1 MQSVTIKGTVRT
13 ELGSKFA
20 KAVRAAGD
28 VPCVIYGGKEPIH
41 FSAPI
46 LAFRDLV
53 YTSEAL
59 VAHIEL
65 DGKTIQAVIQDM
77 QFDPLTDKLTHMD
90 LIEVVEGKAVTIEVP
105 VVMKGNARGVRN
117 GGKLKSVL
125 RSLRIKGHINDLPS
139 VIEHDI
145 TDLRIGQSIRVSDI
159 KAGKPFEVLNAEAAV
174 VVTIKI
180 SRKAVA
186 EDEEETEEGAEG
198 AGKMAPWLHQLV
210 VRPDSAEFP
219 AVAGLSAH
227 RRIG

>member
-105 VVMKGNARGVRN
+105 VVMTGNARGVRN

-174 VVTIKI
+174 VVTIKM
-180 SRKAVA
+180 SRKAVS
-186 EDEEETEEGAEG
+186 EDEDETEEGAEG
-198 AGKMAPWLHQLV
+198 AEAA
-210 VRPDSAEFP
+210 AEG
-219 AVAGLSAH
+219 AEATEAAAE
-227 RRIG
+227 

>member
-46 LAFRDLV
+46 LAFRELV

-90 LIEVVEGKAVTIEVP
+90 LIEVVEGKPVTIEVP
-105 VVMKGNARGVRN
+105 VVMTGNARGVRN

-125 RSLRIKGHINDLPS
+125 RSLKIKGHINDLPS

-145 TDLRIGQSIRVSDI
+145 TDLRIGQSIRVSDM
-159 KAGKPFEVLNAEAAV
+159 KDGKPFEVLNAEAAV
-174 VVTIKI
+174 VVTIKM
-180 SRKAVA
+180 SRKAVS
-186 EDEEETEEGAEG
+186 EEEEAEEAAEGAE
-198 AGKMAPWLHQLV
+198 AT
-210 VRPDSAEFP
+210 AEA
-219 AVAGLSAH
+219 AVEGPEANQAAAE
-227 RRIG
+227 

>member
-13 ELGSKFA
+13 ELGSIFA

-174 VVTIKI
+174 VGLIKR
-180 SRKAVA
+180 SLRGGAKAG
-186 EDEEETEEGAEG
+186 GATRAVGEG
-198 AGKMAPWLHQLV
+198 AGP
-210 VRPDSAEFP
+210 RETP
-219 AVAGLSAH
+219 A
-227 RRIG
+227 

>member
-46 LAFRDLV
+46 LAFRELV

-77 QFDPLTDKLTHMD
+77 QFDPLMDKLTHMD
-90 LIEVVEGKAVTIEVP
+90 LIEVVEGKPVTIEVP
-105 VVMKGNARGVRN
+105 VVMTGNARGVRN

-125 RSLRIKGHINDLPS
+125 RSLKIKGHINDLPS

-145 TDLRIGQSIRVSDI
+145 TDLRIGQSIRVSDM
-159 KAGKPFEVLNAEAAV
+159 KDGKPFEVLNAEAAV
-174 VVTIKI
+174 VVTIKM
-180 SRKAVA
+180 SRKAVS
-186 EDEEETEEGAEG
+186 EEEEAEEAAEGAEATAEAAVEG
-198 AGKMAPWLHQLV
+198 AEANQAA
-210 VRPDSAEFP
+210 AE
-219 AVAGLSAH
+219 
-227 RRIG
+227 

>member
-13 ELGSKFA
+13 DLGSKYA
-20 KAVRAAGD
+20 KAVRAEGQ
-28 VPCVIYGGKEPIH
+28 VPCVVYGGNEPIH

-53 YTSEAL
+53 YTAEAR
-59 VAHIEL
+59 VANIEL

-77 QFDPLTDKLTHMD
+77 QFHPLTDQLIHMD
-90 LIEVVEGKAVTIEVP
+90 LIEVVEGKAVTIDVP
-105 VVMKGNARGVRN
+105 VMMTGNARGVRN

-145 TDLRIGQSIRVSDI
+145 TDLRIGQSVRVSDV
-159 KAGKPFEVLNAEAAV
+159 KAGKPFEILNAEAAV
-174 VVTIKI
+174 VVTIKM

-186 EDEEETEEGAEG
+186 EDTDEEEEGAEG
-198 AGKMAPWLHQLV
+198 AEAA
-210 VRPDSAEFP
+210 AEG
-219 AVAGLSAH
+219 AEATEAAAE
-227 RRIG
+227 

>member
-65 DGKTIQAVIQDM
+65 GDHTIQAVIQDM

-90 LIEVVEGKAVTIEVP
+90 LIEVIEGKLVTIEVP
-105 VVMKGNARGVRN
+105 VVLTGNARGVRN
-117 GGKLKSVL
+117 GGNLKSIL
-125 RSLRIKGHINDLPS
+125 RALRIKGHINDLPS

-145 TDLRIGQSIRVSDI
+145 TDLRIGQSIRVSDV

-174 VVTIKI
+174 VVTIKM
-180 SRKAVA
+180 SRKAVSEV
-186 EDEEETEEGAEG
+186 EDEETEEGAEAAAEG
-198 AGKMAPWLHQLV
+198 AQATEAA
-210 VRPDSAEFP
+210 AE
-219 AVAGLSAH
+219 
-227 RRIG
+227 

>member
-105 VVMKGNARGVRN
+105 VAMKGNARGVRN

-174 VVTIKI
+174 VVTIKV

-198 AGKMAPWLHQLV
+198 AEAA
-210 VRPDSAEFP
+210 AEG
-219 AVAGLSAH
+219 AEATEAAAE
-227 RRIG
+227 

>member
-1 MQSVTIKGTVRT
+1 MQSVKIKGTVRT

-46 LAFRDLV
+46 LAFRELV

-90 LIEVVEGKAVTIEVP
+90 LIEVVEGKPVTIEVP
-105 VVMKGNARGVRN
+105 VVMTGNARGVRN

-125 RSLRIKGHINDLPS
+125 RSLKIKGHINDLPS

-145 TDLRIGQSIRVSDI
+145 TDLRIGQSIRVSDM
-159 KAGKPFEVLNAEAAV
+159 KDGKPFEVLNAEAAV
-174 VVTIKI
+174 VVTIKM
-180 SRKAVA
+180 SRKAVS
-186 EDEEETEEGAEG
+186 EEEEAEEAAEGAEATAEAAVEG
-198 AGKMAPWLHQLV
+198 AEANQAA
-210 VRPDSAEFP
+210 AE
-219 AVAGLSAH
+219 
-227 RRIG
+227 

>member
-46 LAFRDLV
+46 LAFRELV

-90 LIEVVEGKAVTIEVP
+90 LIEVVEGKPVTIEVP
-105 VVMKGNARGVRN
+105 VVMTGNARGVRN

-125 RSLRIKGHINDLPS
+125 RSLKIKGHINDLPS

-145 TDLRIGQSIRVSDI
+145 TDLRIGQSIRVSDM
-159 KAGKPFEVLNAEAAV
+159 KDGKPFEVLNAEAAV
-174 VVTIKI
+174 VVTIKM
-180 SRKAVA
+180 SRKAVS
-186 EDEEETEEGAEG
+186 EEEEAEEAAEGAE
-198 AGKMAPWLHQLV
+198 A
-210 VRPDSAEFP
+210 SAEA
-219 AVAGLSAH
+219 AVEGAEANQAAAE
-227 RRIG
+227 

>member
-20 KAVRAAGD
+20 KAIRAAGD

-46 LAFRDLV
+46 LAFRELV

-90 LIEVVEGKAVTIEVP
+90 LIEVVEGKPVTIEVP
-105 VVMKGNARGVRN
+105 VVMTGNARGVRN

-125 RSLRIKGHINDLPS
+125 RSLKIKGHINDLPS

-145 TDLRIGQSIRVSDI
+145 TDLRIGQSIRVSDM
-159 KAGKPFEVLNAEAAV
+159 KDGKPFEVLNAEAAV
-174 VVTIKI
+174 VVTIKM
-180 SRKAVA
+180 SRKAVS
-186 EDEEETEEGAEG
+186 EEEEAEEAAEGAEATAEAAVEG
-198 AGKMAPWLHQLV
+198 AEANQAA
-210 VRPDSAEFP
+210 AE
-219 AVAGLSAH
+219 
-227 RRIG
+227 

>member
-46 LAFRDLV
+46 LAFRELV

-90 LIEVVEGKAVTIEVP
+90 LIEVVEGKPVTIEVP
-105 VVMKGNARGVRN
+105 VVMTGNARGVRN

-125 RSLRIKGHINDLPS
+125 RSLKIKGHINDLPS

-145 TDLRIGQSIRVSDI
+145 TDLRIGQSIRVSDM
-159 KAGKPFEVLNAEAAV
+159 KDGKPFEVLNAEAAV
-174 VVTIKI
+174 VVTIKM
-180 SRKAVA
+180 SRKAVS
-186 EDEEETEEGAEG
+186 EEEEAEEAAEGAEATAEAAVEG
-198 AGKMAPWLHQLV
+198 AEANQAA
-210 VRPDSAEFP
+210 AE
-219 AVAGLSAH
+219 
-227 RRIG
+227 

>member
-46 LAFRDLV
+46 LAFRELV

-90 LIEVVEGKAVTIEVP
+90 LIEVVEGKPVTIEVP
-105 VVMKGNARGVRN
+105 VVMTGNARGVRN

-125 RSLRIKGHINDLPS
+125 RSLKIKGHINDLPS

-145 TDLRIGQSIRVSDI
+145 TDLRIGQSIRVSDM
-159 KAGKPFEVLNAEAAV
+159 KDGKPFEVLNAEAAV
-174 VVTIKI
+174 VVTIKM
-180 SRKAVA
+180 SRKAVS
-186 EDEEETEEGAEG
+186 EDEEEAEEGC
-198 AGKMAPWLHQLV
+198 
-210 VRPDSAEFP
+210 
-219 AVAGLSAH
+219 
-227 RRIG
+227 RRR

>member
-1 MQSVTIKGTVRT
+1 MQSVTIKGSVRT

-77 QFDPLTDKLTHMD
+77 QFDPLTDKLSHMD
-90 LIEVVEGKAVTIEVP
+90 LIEVVEGKAVTIDVP
-105 VVMKGNARGVRN
+105 VVMTGNARGVRN

-145 TDLRIGQSIRVSDI
+145 TELRIGQSIRVSDV

-174 VVTIKI
+174 VVTIKM
-180 SRKAVA
+180 SRKAVS
-186 EDEEETEEGAEG
+186 EDEDETEEGAEG
-198 AGKMAPWLHQLV
+198 AEAA
-210 VRPDSAEFP
+210 AEG
-219 AVAGLSAH
+219 AEATEAAAE
-227 RRIG
+227 

>member
-46 LAFRDLV
+46 LAFRELV

-90 LIEVVEGKAVTIEVP
+90 LIEVVEGKPVTIEVP
-105 VVMKGNARGVRN
+105 VVMTGNARGVRN

-125 RSLRIKGHINDLPS
+125 RSLKIKGHINDLPS

-145 TDLRIGQSIRVSDI
+145 TDLRIGQSIRVSDM
-159 KAGKPFEVLNAEAAV
+159 KDGKPFEVLNAEAAV
-174 VVTIKI
+174 VVTIKM
-180 SRKAVA
+180 SRKAVS
-186 EDEEETEEGAEG
+186 EEEEAEEAAQGAEATAEAAVEGAE
-198 AGKMAPWLHQLV
+198 ANQAA
-210 VRPDSAEFP
+210 AE
-219 AVAGLSAH
+219 
-227 RRIG
+227 

>member
-46 LAFRDLV
+46 LAFRELV

-90 LIEVVEGKAVTIEVP
+90 LIEVVEGKPVTIEVP
-105 VVMKGNARGVRN
+105 VVMTGNARGVRN

-125 RSLRIKGHINDLPS
+125 RSLKIKGHINDLPS

-145 TDLRIGQSIRVSDI
+145 TDLRIGQSIRVSDM
-159 KAGKPFEVLNAEAAV
+159 KDGKPFEVLNAEAAV
-174 VVTIKI
+174 VVTIKM
-180 SRKAVA
+180 SRKAVS
-186 EDEEETEEGAEG
+186 EEEEAEEAAEGAEATAEAAVEG
-198 AGKMAPWLHQLV
+198 AEANKAA
-210 VRPDSAEFP
+210 AE
-219 AVAGLSAH
+219 
-227 RRIG
+227 

>member
-46 LAFRDLV
+46 LAFRELV

-90 LIEVVEGKAVTIEVP
+90 LIEVVEGKPVTIEVP
-105 VVMKGNARGVRN
+105 VVMTGNARGVRN

-125 RSLRIKGHINDLPS
+125 RSLKIKGHINDLPS

-145 TDLRIGQSIRVSDI
+145 TDLRIGQSIRVSDM
-159 KAGKPFEVLNAEAAV
+159 KDGKPFEVLNAEAAV
-174 VVTIKI
+174 VVTIKM
-180 SRKAVA
+180 SRKAVSEEGEA
-186 EDEEETEEGAEG
+186 EEAAEGAEATAEAAVEG
-198 AGKMAPWLHQLV
+198 AEANQAA
-210 VRPDSAEFP
+210 AE
-219 AVAGLSAH
+219 
-227 RRIG
+227 

>member
-46 LAFRDLV
+46 LAFRELV

-90 LIEVVEGKAVTIEVP
+90 LIEVVEGKPVTIEVP
-105 VVMKGNARGVRN
+105 VVMTGNARGVRN

-125 RSLRIKGHINDLPS
+125 RSLKIKGHINDLPS
-139 VIEHDI
+139 VVEHDI
-145 TDLRIGQSIRVSDI
+145 TDLRIGQSIRVSDM
-159 KAGKPFEVLNAEAAV
+159 KDGKPFEVLNAEAAV
-174 VVTIKI
+174 VVTIKM
-180 SRKAVA
+180 SRKAVS
-186 EDEEETEEGAEG
+186 EEEEAEEAAEGAEATAEAAVEG
-198 AGKMAPWLHQLV
+198 AEANQAA
-210 VRPDSAEFP
+210 AE
-219 AVAGLSAH
+219 
-227 RRIG
+227 

>member
-13 ELGSKFA
+13 DLGSKYA
-20 KAVRAAGD
+20 KAVRAEGQ
-28 VPCVIYGGKEPIH
+28 VPCVVYGGNEPIH

-53 YTSEAL
+53 YTAEAR
-59 VAHIEL
+59 VANIEL
-65 DGKTIQAVIQDM
+65 DGKAIQAVIQDM
-77 QFDPLTDKLTHMD
+77 QFHPLTDQLIHMD

-105 VVMKGNARGVRN
+105 VVMTGNARGVRN

-145 TDLRIGQSIRVSDI
+145 TELRIGQSVRVSDM
-159 KAGKPFEVLNAEAAV
+159 KAGKPFEILNSDAAV
-174 VVTIKI
+174 VVTIKM

-186 EDEEETEEGAEG
+186 DEEEETEEGAEG
-198 AGKMAPWLHQLV
+198 AEAA
-210 VRPDSAEFP
+210 AEG
-219 AVAGLSAH
+219 AEATEAAAE
-227 RRIG
+227 

>member
-125 RSLRIKGHINDLPS
+125 RSLCIKGHINDLPS

-145 TDLRIGQSIRVSDI
+145 TDLRINQSIRVSDI

-174 VVTIKI
+174 VVTNKI

-186 EDEEETEEGAEG
+186 EDEEETEEVAEVAEAAAEG
-198 AGKMAPWLHQLV
+198 AEATEAA
-210 VRPDSAEFP
+210 AE
-219 AVAGLSAH
+219 
-227 RRIG
+227 

>member
-28 VPCVIYGGKEPIH
+28 VPCVLYGGKEPIH

-46 LAFRDLV
+46 LAFRELV

-90 LIEVVEGKAVTIEVP
+90 LIEVVEGKPVTIEVP
-105 VVMKGNARGVRN
+105 VVMTGNARGVRN

-125 RSLRIKGHINDLPS
+125 RSLKIKGHINDLPS

-145 TDLRIGQSIRVSDI
+145 TDLRIGQSIRVSDM
-159 KAGKPFEVLNAEAAV
+159 KDGKPFEVLNAEAAV
-174 VVTIKI
+174 VVTIKM
-180 SRKAVA
+180 SRKAVS
-186 EDEEETEEGAEG
+186 EEEEAEEAAEGAEATAEAAVEG
-198 AGKMAPWLHQLV
+198 AEANQAA
-210 VRPDSAEFP
+210 AE
-219 AVAGLSAH
+219 
-227 RRIG
+227 

>member
-13 ELGSKFA
+13 DLGSKYA
-20 KAVRAAGD
+20 KAVRAEGQ
-28 VPCVIYGGKEPIH
+28 VPCVVYGGNEPIH

-53 YTSEAL
+53 YTAEAR
-59 VAHIEL
+59 VANIEL
-65 DGKTIQAVIQDM
+65 DGKAIQAVIQDM
-77 QFDPLTDKLTHMD
+77 QFHPLTDQLIHMD

-105 VVMKGNARGVRN
+105 VVMTGNARGVRN

-145 TDLRIGQSIRVSDI
+145 TELRIGQSVRVSDV
-159 KAGKPFEVLNAEAAV
+159 KVGKPFEILNADAAV
-174 VVTIKI
+174 VVTIKM

-186 EDEEETEEGAEG
+186 DEEEETEEGAEG
-198 AGKMAPWLHQLV
+198 AEAA
-210 VRPDSAEFP
+210 AEG
-219 AVAGLSAH
+219 AEATEAAAE
-227 RRIG
+227 